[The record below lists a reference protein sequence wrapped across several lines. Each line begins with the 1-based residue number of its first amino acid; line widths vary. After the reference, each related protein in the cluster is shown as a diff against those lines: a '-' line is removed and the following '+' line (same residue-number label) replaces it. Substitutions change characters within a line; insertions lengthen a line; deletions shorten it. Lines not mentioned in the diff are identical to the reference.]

1 MNVFELDRTYVA
13 GTYSRHPVQLVGGK
27 GACLVDVDG
36 KEYIDLGSGIA
47 VNVFGACDE
56 KWQAAVT
63 AQIGKLQ
70 HASNLFYTE
79 PCARLAE
86 MLCGRTGMK
95 KVFFSNSGAESNE
108 CAIKAARR
116 WAALKWGEEVRPVIV
131 TLKNSFH
138 GRTLATISATGQDSF
153 HKDFGPFL
161 PGFVHA
167 DPATPGDLT
176 RMVKENPCCAVMIEC
191 VQGEGGVL
199 PLRAE
204 FVEEIKKVVAE
215 NDVLLIVD
223 EVQTGNGRSGALYAY
238 MNLGLEPDIVTTA
251 KGIGGGLPLGATMLG
266 ERAKD
271 AFAPGTHGSTFGGNP
286 VSCAGGLSII
296 ARLDEELFAGVREK
310 SAYIVRE
317 LTGAKGVKAVTGM
330 GLMLGIECEREAK
343 DVVADCR
350 ADGVLVLTAKTK
362 IRLLPPLNITMQ
374 QLEKAVKVLKE
385 ALAK

>member
-1 MNVFELDRTYVA
+1 MDIKSMDQAYIANTYKRLDL
-13 GTYSRHPVQLVGGK
+13 QLCEGK
-27 GACLVDVDG
+27 GSLCYDEKG

-47 VNVFGACDE
+47 VNVFGVCDE
-56 KWQAAVT
+56 AWQAAVT

-95 KVFFSNSGAESNE
+95 KVFFSNSGAEANE
-108 CAIKAARR
+108 CAIKTARR
-116 WAALKWGEEVRPVIV
+116 WAALKWGEEQRPVIV

-153 HKDFGPFL
+153 HRDFGPFL

-167 DPATPGDLT
+167 DPSVPGDLT

-191 VQGEGGVL
+191 VQGEAGVL
-199 PLRAE
+199 PLKAE
-204 FVEEIKKVVAE
+204 FVEEIKKVIEE
-215 NDVLLIVD
+215 NDILLIAD

-238 MNLGLEPDIVTTA
+238 MNLGLAPDIVTTA
-251 KGIGGGLPLGATMLG
+251 KGLGGGLPLGATMLG
-266 ERAKD
+266 ERVQD
-271 AFAPGTHGSTFGGNP
+271 ALAPGTHGSTFGGNP
-286 VSCAGGLSII
+286 VSCAGAVSILE
-296 ARLDEELFAGVREK
+296 RLDEELFAGVREK
-310 SAYIVRE
+310 SEYIIRE

-330 GLMLGIECEREAK
+330 GLMLGIECERGAK
-343 DVVADCR
+343 DVLDDCR
-350 ADGVLVLTAKTK
+350 AGGVLVLTAKTK
-362 IRLLPPLNITMQ
+362 IRLLPPLNITLE
-374 QLEKAVKVLKE
+374 QLGKAVRVLKE

>member
-13 GTYSRHPVQLVGGK
+13 GTYGRYPVQLVGGK
-27 GACLVDVDG
+27 GAVLVDADG

-56 KWQAAVT
+56 EWQAAVT
-63 AQIGKLQ
+63 AQIGRLQ

-79 PCARLAE
+79 PCAKLAQA
-86 MLCGRTGMK
+86 LCERTGMK

-116 WAALKWGEEVRPVIV
+116 WAALKWGEEQRPVIV

-138 GRTLATISATGQDSF
+138 GRTMATISATGQDSF

-167 DPATPGDLT
+167 DPSVPGDLT
-176 RMVKENPCCAVMIEC
+176 KKVQENPCCAVMIEC
-191 VQGEGGVL
+191 VQGEAGVL
-199 PLRAE
+199 PLSAE

-215 NDVLLIVD
+215 NGILLIVD

-266 ERAKD
+266 ERAQD

-310 SAYIVRE
+310 SAYIVSE

-330 GLMLGIECEREAK
+330 GLMLGIECERDAK
-343 DVVADCR
+343 DVLADCR
-350 ADGVLVLTAKTK
+350 AGGVLVLTAKTK
-362 IRLLPPLNITMQ
+362 IRLLPPLNITME

>member
-13 GTYSRHPVQLVGGK
+13 GTYGRYPVQLVGGK
-27 GACLVDVDG
+27 GAVLTDADG

-56 KWQAAVT
+56 EWQAAVT

-79 PCARLAE
+79 PCAELAQA
-86 MLCGRTGMK
+86 LCERTGMK

-116 WAALKWGEEVRPVIV
+116 WAALKWGEEQRPVIV

-138 GRTLATISATGQDSF
+138 GRTMATISATGQDSF

-161 PGFVHA
+161 PGFVYA
-167 DPATPGDLT
+167 DPAVPGDLT
-176 RMVKENPCCAVMIEC
+176 KKVQENPCCAVMIEC
-191 VQGEGGVL
+191 VQGEAGVL
-199 PLRAE
+199 PLTAE

-215 NDVLLIVD
+215 NGILLIVD

-266 ERAKD
+266 ERAQD

-310 SAYIVRE
+310 SAYIVSE

-330 GLMLGIECEREAK
+330 GLMLGIECERDAK
-343 DVVADCR
+343 DVLADCR
-350 ADGVLVLTAKTK
+350 AGGVLVLTAKTK
-362 IRLLPPLNITMQ
+362 IRLLPPLNITME